1 MRLLHT
7 SDWHLG
13 QHFMGRS
20 RQAEHQALI
29 DWLLTQVQ
37 THAVDA
43 VLIAGDIFDTGAP
56 PSYARELYNQL
67 IVRLHDAGAALLILA
82 GNHDSVS
89 VLDESR
95 ELLTYLG
102 AQVVS
107 STGDEARH
115 VVTLPHAAQRG
126 SLAASSAPCPSSAR
140 VMCSKARPDKAHRTS
155 SRHCKPRLRPPT
167 SACMPQPCKRSRRCR
182 PARANC
188 CPSLPP
194 AI

>member
-67 IVRLHDAGAALLILA
+67 IVRLHEAGVALLM
-82 GNHDSVS
+82 
-89 VLDESR
+89 
-95 ELLTYLG
+95 
-102 AQVVS
+102 
-107 STGDEARH
+107 
-115 VVTLPHAAQRG
+115 
-126 SLAASSAPCPSSAR
+126 LAAIMTR
-140 VMCSKARPDKAHRTS
+140 
-155 SRHCKPRLRPPT
+155 
-167 SACMPQPCKRSRRCR
+167 SACSMKAASC
-182 PARANC
+182 
-188 CPSLPP
+188 
-194 AI
+194 